1 MKKTKK
7 GKESSP
13 IKSLNYFLIFLIV
26 LSFGG
31 IISIVYLAYTNLT
44 STADQAN
51 QAISKIQQENAPLE
65 NTDQIIAQ
73 NAKFAD
79 ILQIVPRLSAPAADV
94 QPVLT
99 NDINKYARLTGIR
112 ISSTTYGKEAA
123 ATGSATGGQI
133 PSNPSQSSSD
143 EADSGA
149 NTIKIEAG
157 NAVPMRSIL
166 QFIKL
171 IENNLPVMYL
181 TEISLDSTNTNDVK
195 ISSMT
200 IGVQTQ

>member
-1 MKKTKK
+1 M
-7 GKESSP
+7 
-13 IKSLNYFLIFLIV
+13 
-26 LSFGG
+26 
-31 IISIVYLAYTNLT
+31 
-44 STADQAN
+44 
-51 QAISKIQQENAPLE
+51 
-65 NTDQIIAQ
+65 
-73 NAKFAD
+73 
-79 ILQIVPRLSAPAADV
+79 PRLSAPAADV

-123 ATGSATGGQI
+123 ETGSATGVQT
-133 PSNPSQSSSD
+133 PANPSQPSSD

-200 IGVQTQ
+200 IGVQAQ

>member
-7 GKESSP
+7 DKESSP

-44 STADQAN
+44 SSADQAN

-112 ISSTTYGKEAA
+112 ISSTTYVKEAA
-123 ATGSATGGQI
+123 TTGSATEGQT
-133 PSNPSQSSSD
+133 PASPSQSSSD

-200 IGVQTQ
+200 IGVQAQ